1 MIKKIF
7 FTVLFFT
14 SIQFSQ
20 DKNPQIASDFLIA
33 DFGKINQN
41 EKVYTKFEIYNR
53 GNDTLRVKS
62 VYASSFSVQTR
73 MPKKIIAPQ
82 DSAELY
88 IQYNPDVRVSKQME
102 FITVVSNAKDNPKF
116 QLTIRADVKE
126 KEVKIPKGTKI
137 PVIYFPIT
145 THDFG
150 KIKKGKIDFYIFK
163 FINKGKAVLKIKNI
177 KTSCGC
183 TAAIMSANEI
193 PPGGEGKIKVEF
205 DSTTELGKTRRSIR
219 IISND
224 PVHPKTYLNIFADVI
239 EK

>member
-7 FTVLFFT
+7 VTILLFA

-53 GNDTLRVKS
+53 GNDTLKVKS
-62 VYASSFSVQTR
+62 VYTSSFSVQTR
-73 MPKKIIAPQ
+73 IPKMIIAPA
-82 DSAELY
+82 DSSELY
-88 IQYNPDVRVSKQME
+88 IQYNPDVRVRKQME
-102 FITVVSNAKDNPKF
+102 FITVVSNAKNNPKF

-126 KEVKIPKGTKI
+126 KKVKIKVSDKI
-137 PVIYFPIT
+137 PVIYFPET
-145 THDFG
+145 TYDFG
-150 KIKKGKIDFYIFK
+150 KMKKGKIVSYIFK

-177 KTSCGC
+177 KTSSRFT
-183 TAAIMSANEI
+183 TAIISKNEI
-193 PPGGEGKIKVEF
+193 PSGGEGEIKVEF
-205 DSTTELGKTRRSIR
+205 DSATQLGKTRRSVR

-224 PVHPKTYLNIFADVI
+224 PIHPKTYLNIFTDVI
-239 EK
+239 E

>member
-7 FTVLFFT
+7 FTVLFFAT
-14 SIQFSQ
+14 IQFSQ

-62 VYASSFSVQTR
+62 IYASSYSVQTR
-73 MPKKIIAPQ
+73 MPKKNIAPR

-88 IQYNPDVRVSKQME
+88 IQYNPDVRVRKQME
-102 FITVVSNAKDNPKF
+102 FITVVSNAKNIPKF
-116 QLTIRADVKE
+116 QLTIKADVKE
-126 KEVKIPKGTKI
+126 KKIEIPKGTKI
-137 PVIYFPIT
+137 PVIYFPQA

-150 KIKKGKIDFYIFK
+150 KVKKGRIVSYIFK
-163 FINKGKAVLKIKNI
+163 FINKGKTVLKIKDI

-183 TAAIMSANEI
+183 TAAVISSNEI

-205 DSTTELGKTRRSIR
+205 DSTSQFGKTRRSIR

-224 PVHPKTYLNIFADVI
+224 PIHPKTYLNIFIDVI
-239 EK
+239 E